1 MSNWFPNLYDVAMK
15 PLEATRFK
23 KVRTKMVKKAEGR
36 VLEIGSGT
44 GINFPYYRHA
54 TEVVAIEPNSKMSI
68 RGVKR
73 MKKAFVPIELYEVSA
88 EVLPFDD
95 DTFDTVVAT
104 LVFCTIPDPVKAL
117 AEIQRVSKPGAKLLF
132 FEHVRLNQPILGKTQ
147 DLLNPIWKRLC
158 DGCHLNRDTL
168 ALLKASSVK
177 VTTIESLYAKL
188 FLCITCL
195 NTK

>member
-1 MSNWFPNLYDVAMK
+1 MGKWFPNFYDVAMK

-23 KVRTKMVKKAEGR
+23 KVRTEMVKTAAGR

-44 GINFPYYRHA
+44 GINFPYYLHA
-54 TEVVAIEPNSKMSI
+54 TEVVAIEPNPKMSI

-73 MKKAFVPIELYEVSA
+73 MKKAYVPIKLYEVSA
-88 EVLPFDD
+88 EALPFDD

-117 AEIQRVSKPGAKLLF
+117 AEIQRVSRPGATLLF
-132 FEHVRLNQPILGKTQ
+132 FEHVRMNQPILGKTQ
-147 DLLNPIWKRLC
+147 DVLNPLWNKLC

-168 ALLKASSVK
+168 ALLKASGIQ
-177 VTTIESLYAKL
+177 VTTIDTLYAKL
-188 FLCITCL
+188 FLSITCL
-195 NTK
+195 NSK